1 MAPVVVLVGPPGA
14 GKTTVGGLVAQRLD
28 VPFRDTDA
36 DVEAETGRTVSDIF
50 VESGEAEFRALER
63 SAVARALAD
72 HEGVLAVG
80 GGAVLDDGTRAAL
93 AGHTVVFLS
102 VEVKDAAS
110 RVGFNRDRPLLL
122 GNPRAQWLR
131 LMEARRPLYD
141 AVAVATV
148 GTDGRTPDEVAD
160 DVVRAVTAQRAE
172 DAG

>member
-14 GKTTVGGLVAQRLD
+14 GKTTVGQLVADRLG
-28 VPFRDTDA
+28 VGFRDTDT
-36 DVEAETGRTVSDIF
+36 DVEEMAGRTVADIF
-50 VESGEAEFRALER
+50 VDSGEAQFRTLEHD
-63 SAVARALAD
+63 AVARGLAE

-131 LMEARRPLYD
+131 LMQARLPLYEE
-141 AVAVATV
+141 VAVATV
-148 GTDGRTPDEVAD
+148 TTDGRTPDDVAD
-160 DVVRAVTAQRAE
+160 EVVRAVLARA
-172 DAG
+172 DGAR

>member
-14 GKTTVGGLVAQRLD
+14 GKTTVGGLVAQRLG

-36 DVEAETGRTVSDIF
+36 DVEAATGRTVADIF

-63 SAVARALAD
+63 SAVARALTEHD
-72 HEGVLAVG
+72 GVLAVG
-80 GGAVLDDGTRAAL
+80 GGAVLDAGTRAAL
-93 AGHTVVFLS
+93 TGRTVVFLS

-141 AVAVATV
+141 EVAAVTV